1 MDAKEKALWYAHLA
15 LDKKAVDLVVL
26 DVQEQSSFT
35 SYFIICSGTS
45 DRHVQAIAAH
55 LEISG
60 KQAGMLPLGVEGAR
74 EGRWVLLDC
83 ADVVIHVF
91 HEPVREFYDLER
103 LWTDAQRIPVEIDGA
118 KESAMPG
125 DKAKTA
131 KKPRTKTTKA
141 GTRKKKS

>member
-1 MDAKEKALWYAHLA
+1 MDSKEKALWYAHLA
-15 LDKKAVDLVVL
+15 MDKKAVDLVVL

-35 SYFIICSGTS
+35 SYFMICSGTS

-55 LEISG
+55 LEASC

-118 KESAMPG
+118 TDSAMPR
-125 DKAKTA
+125 DKTKTA
-131 KKPRTKTTKA
+131 KKPKTEMTKA
-141 GTRKKKS
+141 RTRKKKS